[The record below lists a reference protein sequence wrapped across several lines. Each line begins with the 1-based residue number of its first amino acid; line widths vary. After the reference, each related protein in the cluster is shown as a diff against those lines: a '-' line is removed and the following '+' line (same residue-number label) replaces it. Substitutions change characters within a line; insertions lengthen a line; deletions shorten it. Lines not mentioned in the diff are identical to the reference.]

1 MRLQTVVTLVLL
13 VGAWSLVGWAAWGLV
28 LDYRA
33 PAHDPQRGRSRCND
47 ERGR

>member
-1 MRLQTVVTLVLL
+1 MTLQTAITLLVLAAAIMLL
-13 VGAWSLVGWAAWGLV
+13 VSAAYGLV

-33 PAHDPQRGRSRCND
+33 PAHDPQRGRSRCHD